1 MLLKRDF
8 LVLNNTV
15 MFTTLN
21 SKVFEVELKSVS

>member
-15 MFTTLN
+15 MFIIFN